1 MRTLF
6 WPRRAA
12 AILVCLAAA
21 APAVHADE
29 KADDLLRQVERS
41 TRSVLSLGAD
51 MQVTLTTQNLGIR
64 PGETRQPRQSDTGF
78 GQGNEPVS
86 FTYYGT
92 VKLQRPNLE
101 RIELADPVHQTIAG
115 DGAFLWTLLST
126 NEYIKSPADPQGKSP
141 TSYPPILMFFAPET
155 VRTGGAF
162 VASGAPLLDNFATR
176 YLGKERWVPKAMPG
190 KPDDGGAAAGASRP
204 EECDVVEVRQLR
216 PTVQAL
222 KLYINADKLVTRVVS
237 ETRKGGVVTT
247 QDVTLVHVKPAQ
259 KFDAAVFAFELP
271 KGARPLMVRS
281 APARP

>member
-6 WPRRAA
+6 WPLRAA
-12 AILVCLAAA
+12 ALLLCVTVA

-29 KADDLLRQVERS
+29 KADDLLREVERS
-41 TRSVLSLGAD
+41 TRSVPSLGAD
-51 MQVTLTTQNLGIR
+51 MQVTLTTQSLAVR
-64 PGETRQPRQSDTGF
+64 PGETRPSRQSDTGF

-115 DGAFLWTLLST
+115 DGTFLWTLLST

-141 TSYPPILMFFAPET
+141 TSYAPILMFFAPET
-155 VRTGGAF
+155 ARTGGAF
-162 VASGAPLLDNFATR
+162 VASGAPLSDNFATR
-176 YLGKERWVPKAMPG
+176 YLGKERVVPKAMPA
-190 KPDDGGAAAGASRP
+190 KPEGAGGAARDARP
-204 EECDVVEVRQLR
+204 EEFDVVEVRQLR
-216 PTVQAL
+216 PTVQSL
-222 KLYINADKLVTRVVS
+222 KLYINADKMVTRVVS

-247 QDVTLVHVKPAQ
+247 QDVTLLHVKPAQ

-271 KGARPLMVRS
+271 KGARPLMERT
-281 APARP
+281 APRP